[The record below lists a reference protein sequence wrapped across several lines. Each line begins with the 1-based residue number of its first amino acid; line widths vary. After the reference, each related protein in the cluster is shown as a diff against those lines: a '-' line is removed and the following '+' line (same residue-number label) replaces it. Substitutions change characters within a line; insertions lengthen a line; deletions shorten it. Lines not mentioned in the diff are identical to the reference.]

1 MAPSTK
7 SAWWLLAAALPLGS
21 SPLQAQTP
29 RPEVPVETE
38 LVRLDVV
45 VTDAARR
52 SITGLSREDFAVLE
66 DGQPQEVAR
75 FEAFERVRHE
85 GREATQETEAG
96 RAGEGAA
103 PQLRSE
109 ASSPTGPRRGRRVV
123 LAIDDLH
130 ISLGNLVQIKEA
142 LLDFV
147 DRELGPDDSAAVVAT
162 SGVLGV
168 TQQFTGDVELLR
180 QAIAR
185 VSPKPLDR
193 TWTGEPYMT
202 RYQAELIIRGDIEA
216 RSLAAAELSPESA
229 ARSMEPGIDP
239 RIDEKLGL
247 KARGMFKETMEYTH
261 ATLATLDDV
270 VRGVAELPGRKL
282 VILVSDGFLMGLGT
296 SRSQDYDLR
305 RVVDAAT
312 RAGVVVYTL
321 DTRGLLAATETER
334 AESYAPRLATHPGLR
349 ERFAR
354 AAEHAER
361 DGLNAVAEDT
371 GGFLVDSVNDLAAGL
386 SRIARDTETY
396 YLLAYAP
403 TNAKH
408 DGKFRKIEVRLPGHP
423 ELKVRRTRTG
433 YFAPD
438 DQQAKKD
445 REESEKGGAAR
456 ELQAALA
463 SLYPRTGIP
472 LRLAADFIS
481 QGDAGEQ
488 MLLSA
493 HVDLGAA
500 RFHQEGE
507 RQQARLV
514 LVGTVYD
521 AGGQPAVNLE
531 PEAIDLAFSDAQLQY
546 AQREGLKYVKVLDLA
561 PGEYVARLAVRDDA
575 SGQLGSAS
583 ARITLPDLSDGR
595 LRMAGPVL
603 MHVVDEGSETTLRQV
618 QAYPRYGRDEGLYY
632 QLQVLN
638 PTTDD
643 SGVTGLTIQAH
654 VLLDGEV
661 MGSSAEEPL
670 ETRPEGSLPP
680 DFTGR
685 LSLFDLEPGEYQLQV
700 VVIDQLAGTR
710 VERAVGFTVEP

>member
-1 MAPSTK
+1 VCTNATGVR
-7 SAWWLLAAALPLGS
+7 WLLMAALLLCVS
-21 SPLQAQTP
+21 ALQAQAQQP
-29 RPEVPVETE
+29 VPEISVEAE

-45 VTDAARR
+45 ATDGKGQPV
-52 SITGLSREDFAVLE
+52 SGLAQGDFAVFE
-66 DGQPQEVAR
+66 DGKVQEVAQ
-75 FEAFERVRHE
+75 FEAFERVRLD
-85 GREATQETEAG
+85 GREAG
-96 RAGEGAA
+96 PA
-103 PQLRSE
+103 PRSRSE
-109 ASSPTGPRRGRRVV
+109 TILPTRARPRRHVV

-130 ISLGNLVQIKEA
+130 ISLGDLVQVREA
-142 LLDFV
+142 LLGFV
-147 DRELGPDDSAAVVAT
+147 DRELGPDDAAAVVAT
-162 SGVLGV
+162 SGALGV
-168 TQQFTGDVELLR
+168 TQQFTRDVELVR
-180 QAIAR
+180 GAIAR
-185 VSPKPLDR
+185 VSPKPLQ
-193 TWTGEPYMT
+193 TWPGFPHIT
-202 RYQAELIIRGDIEA
+202 RYQAELILRGDIEA
-216 RSLAAAELSPESA
+216 LDLAVEEVKREMPRHPRPEEV
-229 ARSMEPGIDP
+229 ARQ
-239 RIDEKLGL
+239 
-247 KARGMFKETMEYTH
+247 KARGVFKESTEYAH
-261 ATLATLDDV
+261 ATLATLDSMM
-270 VRGVAELPGRKL
+270 RGLAEVPGRK
-282 VILVSDGFLMGLGT
+282 VVVLVSDGFLLGLGV
-296 SRSQDYDLR
+296 SGGLDQELR
-305 RVVDAAT
+305 RMVDAAT
-312 RAGVVVYTL
+312 RAGIVVYSL
-321 DTRGLLAATETER
+321 DTRGLLATTESER
-334 AESYAPRLATHPGLR
+334 PESLLPRSTTHPGLR
-349 ERFAR
+349 ERLGR
-354 AAEHAER
+354 QAEHAER

-371 GGFLVDSVNDLAAGL
+371 GGFLVYGVNDLGAGL

-403 TNAKH
+403 TNTKH

-423 ELKVRRTRTG
+423 ELKVRTRTG

-438 DQQAKKD
+438 DRQARKD
-445 REESEKGGAAR
+445 REEPEQGGAAR
-456 ELQAALA
+456 ELQAALL
-463 SLYPRTGIP
+463 SLYPRSGIP
-472 LRLAADFIS
+472 VRLAADFIS

-488 MLLSA
+488 LLLSA

-500 RFHQEGE
+500 RFRQEGE

-521 AGGQPAVNLE
+521 AAGQPAVNLE
-531 PEAIDLAFSDAQLQY
+531 PEAIDLAFSDAQLQH
-546 AQREGLKYVKVLDLA
+546 ARREGLKYVKVLDLA

-603 MHVVDEGSETTLRQV
+603 MHVVDEGSETALRQV

-654 VLLDGEV
+654 VLQDNEV
-661 MGSSAEEPL
+661 VGSSAEERL

-700 VVIDQLAGTR
+700 VVADQLAGTR